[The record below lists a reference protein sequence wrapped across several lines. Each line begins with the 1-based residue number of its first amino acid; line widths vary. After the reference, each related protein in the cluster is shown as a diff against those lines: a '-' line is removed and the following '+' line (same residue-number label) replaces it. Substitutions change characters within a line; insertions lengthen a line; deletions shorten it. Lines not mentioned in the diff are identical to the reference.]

1 MIEEVVPGVLI
12 EREFEGANAGAIVS
26 EEGVVFVDTPR
37 IPSQAKAWLKE
48 VRENV
53 GEDIP
58 FLYLINTDHHKG
70 HCLGNKYFGIP
81 IIAHEIAWKH
91 MRGYKDNFKQRLINS
106 YKKKR
111 PEVAKEF
118 EDWEIKTP
126 EITFKHKMSIV
137 KGDKVIRLIHV
148 GGHTPATILV
158 YLPKQKVLFTGD
170 CVLAEQ
176 HPFMAQANSKAWL
189 DALTAIRRLGDEV
202 KIVPGHGPV
211 TNRKATEEI
220 SEYIRA
226 LRSKV
231 RQCYRSGLTKQETA
245 VALAK
250 EFIAW
255 FPIPPERRSKIE
267 SQVKQGIRRVYREIE
282 TYETGKKEKEPEDQ
296 EIDDQGE

>member
-1 MIEEVVPGVLI
+1 MIEEIAPGILI
-12 EREFEGANAGAIVS
+12 ERALEGANVGAIVS

-37 IPSQAKAWLKE
+37 IPSQVRVWLQE
-48 VRENV
+48 VREYV
-53 GEDIP
+53 GEGLP
-58 FLYLINTDHHKG
+58 FLYVINTDHHKG
-70 HCLGNKYFGIP
+70 HCLGNKYFGVP
-81 IIAHEIAWKH
+81 VIAHEIAWKH
-91 MRGYKDNFKQRLINS
+91 MRGYKENFKQRLINS

-118 EDWEIKTP
+118 EDWEVQTP
-126 EITFKHKMSIV
+126 EITFKRKMSIV

-158 YLPKQKVLFTGD
+158 YLPQQKVLFAGD

-176 HPFMAQANSKAWL
+176 HPYMAQADSKAWL
-189 DALTAIRRLGDEV
+189 EALTAIRRLGDEV

-231 RQCYRSGLTKQETA
+231 RQCYRNGLTKQETA

-267 SQVKQGIRRVYREIE
+267 SQVKQGIRRVYREME
-282 TYETGKKEKEPEDQ
+282 MYENSRKGEEAGEQ
-296 EIDDQGE
+296 EE